1 MSASHLQNTA
11 QINASRRYA
20 PPQSASP
27 TPDLPDHLF
36 IVDELQRKTEKKRR
50 VRENVSLVQAAVIVC
65 DAAGPT
71 VDHAVLTTIRAE
83 IDKV

>member
-20 PPQSASP
+20 ARQSALP
-27 TPDLPDHLF
+27 ARDLPDHLL
-36 IVDELQRKTEKKRR
+36 IIDELQKKTEKKRT
-50 VRENVSLVQAAVIVC
+50 VQSVSLIQAAVIVC

-71 VDHAVLTTIRAE
+71 VDHMVLTTIRAE
-83 IDKV
+83 MDKV

>member
-20 PPQSASP
+20 PRQSALP
-27 TPDLPDHLF
+27 TRDLPDHLL
-36 IVDELQRKTEKKRR
+36 IIDELQKKTEKKKRT
-50 VRENVSLVQAAVIVC
+50 VESVSLIQAAVIVC

-71 VDHAVLTTIRAE
+71 VDHMVLTTIRAE
-83 IDKV
+83 MDKV

>member
-20 PPQSASP
+20 PRRSALP
-27 TPDLPDHLF
+27 TRDLPNHLF
-36 IVDELQRKTEKKRR
+36 IIDELQRKTEKERT
-50 VRENVSLVQAAVIVC
+50 VENVSLIQAAVIVC

-71 VDHAVLTTIRAE
+71 VDHMVLTTIRAE
-83 IDKV
+83 MDKV

>member
-20 PPQSASP
+20 PRQSPLP
-27 TPDLPDHLF
+27 TRDLPNHLF
-36 IVDELQRKTEKKRR
+36 IIDELQKKTEKKRT
-50 VRENVSLVQAAVIVC
+50 VENVSLIQAAVIVC

-71 VDHAVLTTIRAE
+71 VDHMVLTTIRAE
-83 IDKV
+83 MDKV